1 MQEETE
7 RINRTLTGAKRKAA
21 LYTLLEEETELIAC
35 IGMHKLS
42 ANLENQ
48 QKAILHFLG
57 KVSNYSDHKE
67 YQSTGTDTPA
77 KYKKYLFLFLTV
89 NHVNANI
96 INIQIMWFISI
107 QFSKFLFSKLRIS

>member
-1 MQEETE
+1 MLFLKYESRNFAGKHLIKIFVSAVWMQEETE

-21 LYTLLEEETELIAC
+21 LYALLEEETELIAC

-48 QKAILHFLG
+48 QKAILQFLG

-67 YQSTGTDTPA
+67 YQSTGTENTPA
-77 KYKKYLFLFLTV
+77 RYKNYLL
-89 NHVNANI
+89 
-96 INIQIMWFISI
+96 
-107 QFSKFLFSKLRIS
+107 